1 MKIRKDYNGNE
12 YYNATDAAKFLGMAA
27 STFLYFYDPRNKLQ
41 EQFKPKNHIFRG
53 KRIWWISELN
63 EWKNKTSNIK
73 FNFKKV
79 DKPKENFTKKS
90 NVTEFPKPTK

>member
-1 MKIRKDYNGNE
+1 MIKRKDYNGNE
-12 YYNATDAAKFLGMAA
+12 YYNATDAAKFLGMAG
-27 STFLYFYDPRNKLQ
+27 STFLYFYDPRNQLQ
-41 EQFKPKNHIFRG
+41 ERFKPKYHIFRG